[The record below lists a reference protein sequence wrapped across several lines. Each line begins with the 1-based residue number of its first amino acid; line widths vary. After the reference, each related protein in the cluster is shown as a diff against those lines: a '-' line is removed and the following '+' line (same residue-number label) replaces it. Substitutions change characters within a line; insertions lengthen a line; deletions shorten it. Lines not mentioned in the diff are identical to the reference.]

1 VVPEQENQTQAD
13 AARGGSKGAA
23 SSGCKQQEQSS
34 RYEMETGDSGPRDRR
49 EQPAADGSFAVQQQ

>member
-13 AARGGSKGAA
+13 AARGGSKSAA

-34 RYEMETGDSGPRDRR
+34 CYEMETGDSGTRDRR
-49 EQPAADGSFAVQQQ
+49 E